1 MKIDPLFD
9 VKSDITIGQ
18 NIEFSVLA
26 TDLSK
31 LAGYEVGFKYDPLV
45 LRPLLTETRSGNV
58 FNENPAGAVF
68 MAFQDIQ
75 GELIILGSRYGKH
88 WSASGDKQL
97 GHLRFEVLNDNPLSA
112 LSIKSSLLLNSSY
125 EKQNV
130 EIKKTLVELILP
142 DKTELLQ
149 NFPNPFNPTTNIPL
163 SLSDRSHVQLAV
175 FNLLG
180 QKIATLINQSLEP
193 GYYTIN
199 WNGRETSGHLAAAG
213 MYFYMLET
221 DSFRL
226 TKKMTLVK

>member
-1 MKIDPLFD
+1 M
-9 VKSDITIGQ
+9 
-18 NIEFSVLA
+18 
-26 TDLSK
+26 
-31 LAGYEVGFKYDPLV
+31 
-45 LRPLLTETRSGNV
+45 
-58 FNENPAGAVF
+58 
-68 MAFQDIQ
+68 
-75 GELIILGSRYGKH
+75 
-88 WSASGDKQL
+88 
-97 GHLRFEVLNDNPLSA
+97 
-112 LSIKSSLLLNSSY
+112 
-125 EKQNV
+125 
-130 EIKKTLVELILP
+130 ELILP

-180 QKIATLINQSLEP
+180 QKIATLINQSLDP

>member
-1 MKIDPLFD
+1 MIAGDVSGDNEINEDDVNMIIAAWGTGQSYADLNNDGKVGASDLTATTSNFGNYAGFGAPPVFKDIIPDIEPVTLKIDPLFD

-97 GHLRFEVLNDNPLSA
+97 GRLRFEVLNDNPLSA
-112 LSIKSSLLLNSSY
+112 LSIKSSLLLNSS
-125 EKQNV
+125 
-130 EIKKTLVELILP
+130 
-142 DKTELLQ
+142 
-149 NFPNPFNPTTNIPL
+149 
-163 SLSDRSHVQLAV
+163 
-175 FNLLG
+175 
-180 QKIATLINQSLEP
+180 
-193 GYYTIN
+193 
-199 WNGRETSGHLAAAG
+199 
-213 MYFYMLET
+213 
-221 DSFRL
+221 FRL
-226 TKKMTLVK
+226 TKK